1 MAQPSTI
8 YRVGIQLSDI
18 DRGLY
23 ETLQITVARHPSE
36 TEERLLA
43 RILAYALYYE
53 PELAFTKGVGAGDE
67 PDLWSKGPDGRVR
80 CWIEVGLP
88 DAERLVKASRH
99 SEQVVL
105 CACGSSLTVWEKQQ
119 LPKLAGISNLT
130 VISLGQAFLG
140 SLSKRL
146 QRSISWSLTVTEG
159 SLYLAID
166 GETLESSVVHV
177 MGPDTIQRTGTP

>member
-8 YRVGIQLSDI
+8 YRAGIQLSDI

-23 ETLQITVARHPSE
+23 ESLQFTVARHPSE

-43 RILAYALYYE
+43 RILAYALFYE

-67 PDLWSKGPDGRVR
+67 PDLWLKGPDGRVR

-88 DAERLVKASRH
+88 DAERLIKASRH

-105 CACGSSLTVWEKQQ
+105 CTCGSALSVWEKQQ
-119 LPKLAGISNLT
+119 LPKLTGIANLA
-130 VISLGQAFLG
+130 VVRLEQAFLK
-140 SLSKRL
+140 SLSERL

-159 SLYLAID
+159 TLYLTID
-166 GETLESSVVHV
+166 GETLESVVTRLS
-177 MGPDTIQRTGTP
+177 GPDTKQGS

>member
-8 YRVGIQLSDI
+8 YRASIQLSDI

-23 ETLQITVARHPSE
+23 ESLQMTVARHPSE

-53 PELAFTKGVGAGDE
+53 PELTFTKGVGAGDE
-67 PDLWSKGPDGRVR
+67 PDLWLKGPDGRVK

-99 SEQVVL
+99 SERVTL
-105 CACGSSLTVWEKQQ
+105 CAFGSALAVWEKQQ
-119 LPKLAGISNLT
+119 LPKLAGITNLT
-130 VISLGQAFLG
+130 VLSLDQAFLKQ
-140 SLSKRL
+140 LSERL
-146 QRSISWSLTVTEG
+146 QRSISWELTVTEG
-159 SLYLAID
+159 LLYLACD
-166 GETLESSVVHV
+166 GETLESAVTLVIGSDSRGSH
-177 MGPDTIQRTGTP
+177 D

>member
-18 DRGLY
+18 DRSLY
-23 ETLQITVARHPSE
+23 ESLQFTVARHPSE
-36 TEERLLA
+36 TKERLLA

-53 PELAFTKGVGAGDE
+53 PELTFTRGVGAGDE
-67 PDLWSKGPDGRVR
+67 PDLWTKGPDGRVK

-99 SEQVVL
+99 SGQVVL
-105 CACGSSLTVWEKQQ
+105 CAFGSALPVWEKQQ

-130 VISLGQAFLG
+130 VISLNQAFLKL
-140 SLSKRL
+140 LSERL
-146 QRSISWSLTVTEG
+146 QRSLSWSLTVTEG
-159 SLYLAID
+159 TLYLAID
-166 GETLESSVVHV
+166 GETLESSVNHLS
-177 MGPDTIQRTGTP
+177 GPDARQGMGAA